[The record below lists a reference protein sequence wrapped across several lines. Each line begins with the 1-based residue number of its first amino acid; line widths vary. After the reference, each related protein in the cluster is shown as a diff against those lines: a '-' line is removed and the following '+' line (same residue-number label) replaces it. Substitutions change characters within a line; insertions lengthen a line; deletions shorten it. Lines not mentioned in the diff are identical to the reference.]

1 MPGLISSKIFL
12 LHRGKFWF
20 SCTKRKSF
28 VMNRKKYFVL
38 AALLFA
44 MMNSFAQWELAAGV
58 GDALPITGYGEVLK
72 KGWLLNA
79 EAKRRLGK
87 GNFAL
92 GTESHF
98 VRLQRDKNS
107 SDAFGNARMTIVPL
121 VFTGEYETV
130 LINNKWKPFVSGGL
144 GITVFNLNYDSGPFQ
159 HNAYTNVSFTMSPKF
174 GLRYALAENLIPF
187 IQSSLILIADGPPV
201 GFPKGEKLTG

>member
-1 MPGLISSKIFL
+1 MQELISSKIFL

-28 VMNRKKYFVL
+28 VMNWKKYFVL

-44 MMNSFAQWELAAGV
+44 IMNSYAQWELAAGV
-58 GDALPITGYGEVLK
+58 GDALPITGYREVLK
-72 KGWLLNA
+72 KGWLLSA
-79 EAKRRLGK
+79 EAKHRFGK

-92 GTESHF
+92 GAESHF
-98 VRLQRDKNS
+98 VRLQKDKNS

-121 VFTGEYETV
+121 VFSAEYETA

-159 HNAYTNVSFTMSPKF
+159 QNAYTNGSC
-174 GLRYALAENLIPF
+174 
-187 IQSSLILIADGPPV
+187 
-201 GFPKGEKLTG
+201 